1 MYRNAQISNQL
12 TVTGGLLLAVTFTHC
27 RQRQHSRQ
35 PLPQTPLLPS
45 SSSSSR
51 LTARRTL
58 VSVCAVPGQGMLV
71 WASTRSQQ
79 AVARARSN
87 ILVPLVEFFLSASR
101 SSGDFMCELMSL
113 RHRTILFNLPSCCF
127 RRITTARGILLLE
140 EAECRPS
147 HVPVVPLAVK
157 IAKIFWLDEAQIGEP
172 R

>member
-1 MYRNAQISNQL
+1 MLKSTSFRYMIRIDKWSKYHKRPAPPVSTKSLRNMTYLKVLRKLVIFYPSMYRNAQISNQL

-79 AVARARSN
+79 GCRARPFQYSRATCR
-87 ILVPLVEFFLSASR
+87 ILPGAHPVRLA
-101 SSGDFMCELMSL
+101 
-113 RHRTILFNLPSCCF
+113 TSC
-127 RRITTARGILLLE
+127 AN
-140 EAECRPS
+140 
-147 HVPVVPLAVK
+147 
-157 IAKIFWLDEAQIGEP
+157 
-172 R
+172 